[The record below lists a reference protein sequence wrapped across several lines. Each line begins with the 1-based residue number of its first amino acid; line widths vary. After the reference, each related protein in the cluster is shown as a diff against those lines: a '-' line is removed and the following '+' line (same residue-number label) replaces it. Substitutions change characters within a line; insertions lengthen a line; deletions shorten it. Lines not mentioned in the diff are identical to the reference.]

1 MSRTLRDLGYK
12 KIAISYGA
20 TWYNDLFPHVN
31 KDLGRAL
38 GRLSFISR
46 LFYSGGITKYD
57 RIHLLGCS
65 VPQEFGWYR
74 GFSFIESIDTSNPIM
89 AALEGTM
96 YNESGLTQKPKANMN
111 DHFDI
116 DFSDV
121 DYSLVL
127 HNTTLFRE
135 INGIKKVE
143 IY

>member
-1 MSRTLRDLGYK
+1 
-12 KIAISYGA
+12 
-20 TWYNDLFPHVN
+20 
-31 KDLGRAL
+31 
-38 GRLSFISR
+38 
-46 LFYSGGITKYD
+46 
-57 RIHLLGCS
+57 
-65 VPQEFGWYR
+65 
-74 GFSFIESIDTSNPIM
+74 M
-89 AALEGTM
+89 AALEDTM
-96 YNESGLTQKPKANMN
+96 YNESGLVEKPKANMN